1 MMKERKRNNSSF
13 VTMILPLLVLIALFL
28 VILFIQRGYVE
39 EKNITPKESI
49 RLSTLSPAIIT
60 ETETELN
67 KRLSNSKIKSLFYR
81 ARIQDYE
88 IYVFLYREQ
97 WRDLS
102 LNEKA
107 DAIAEIVQV
116 CKNIPEEISGIPIG
130 LNHQKPQIHIYDS
143 DFERELALWTREGA
157 AIIN

>member
-1 MMKERKRNNSSF
+1 
-13 VTMILPLLVLIALFL
+13 MITKTEADLN
-28 VILFIQRGYVE
+28 R
-39 EKNITPKESI
+39 
-49 RLSTLSPAIIT
+49 RL
-60 ETETELN
+60 
-67 KRLSNSKIKSLFYR
+67 RDSKIKSLFYR
-81 ARIQDYE
+81 SRIQHDE

-116 CKNIPEEISGIPIG
+116 CKNIPEEVAGIPIG